1 MGSTYTVTAFAELL
15 CRHVVSECI
24 DHFLAGTETT
34 SVVLTYCLWQLSRHP
49 TVQQKLQDELDEI
62 MADPAEMLSL
72 NVLTNL
78 P

>member
-1 MGSTYTVTAFAELL
+1 MLSEPV

-34 SVVLTYCLWQLSRHP
+34 SVVLTYCFWQLARNRSVEQRL
-49 TVQQKLQDELDEI
+49 QQELDEN
-62 MADPAEMLSL
+62 MADSGDMLGL
-72 NVLTNL
+72 NVLANL